1 MELKFLLSTTD
12 ASLTKRFPMDIWGG
26 LEKDLKREFDLFGD
40 LLKSENFVRSMADAL
55 SEQASFK
62 NS

>member
-1 MELKFLLSTTD
+1 
-12 ASLTKRFPMDIWGG
+12 MDIWGG

-40 LLKSENFVRSMADAL
+40 LLKSEDFVRSMADAL
-55 SEQASFK
+55 SQQATFK